1 MTKNNITLIGMPGA
15 GKSTV
20 GIVLAKILGMEFLD
34 SDLLIQK
41 REKKL
46 LWQIIEEQGLD
57 GFDRVEEE
65 VNCSI
70 DVEDTIIATGGSAV
84 YSEKAMRHFQE
95 IGRVVY
101 LKVSCEELKRRLGD
115 LKNRGVSI
123 KEGQTLEDL
132 YEERRPLYEKYADI
146 TVDLERT
153 DIRQAAEMICAKATS
168 QVHACVDLATA
179 RE

>member
-1 MTKNNITLIGMPGA
+1 MKNNTITLIGMPGA

-20 GIVLAKILGMEFLD
+20 GVVLAKLLGMEFLD

-41 REKKL
+41 REGKL
-46 LWQIIEEQGLD
+46 LWQIIEENGLD
-57 GFDRVEEE
+57 GFDRIEEE

-70 DVEDTIIATGGSAV
+70 NEEKTIIATGGSAV
-84 YSEKAMRHFQE
+84 YSEKAMKHLQE
-95 IGRVVY
+95 ISTIVY

-132 YEERRPLYEKYADI
+132 YEERRPLYERYGEVVI
-146 TVDLERT
+146 DLDSF
-153 DIRQAAEMICAKATS
+153 DIRRAAEQIAEAIGYKLGEA
-168 QVHACVDLATA
+168 D
-179 RE
+179 